1 MNIGRWATSPSF
13 LYLKV
18 REKNMVFNEAREPK
32 EEIKME
38 ENLNNITEE
47 TVENVAED
55 LVENVAKNSK
65 VNWLKIGGIAGGSIA
80 LVGLGIYA
88 FKKVKEV
95 REEKAKVAFS
105 NMVNEANTKGNEN
118 LKN

>member
-1 MNIGRWATSPSF
+1 
-13 LYLKV
+13 
-18 REKNMVFNEAREPK
+18 
-32 EEIKME
+32 ME

-55 LVENVAKNSK
+55 LVENVAKNPK
-65 VNWLKIGGIAGGSIA
+65 VNWLKIGGIAGGSVA

-88 FKKVKEV
+88 FKKIKKAREDKEN
-95 REEKAKVAFS
+95 KAAFS
-105 NMVNEANTKGNEN
+105 NMMANAEAEKESNEN

>member
-1 MNIGRWATSPSF
+1 
-13 LYLKV
+13 
-18 REKNMVFNEAREPK
+18 
-32 EEIKME
+32 ME

-65 VNWLKIGGIAGGSIA
+65 VNWLKIGGIAGGSVA

-88 FKKVKEV
+88 VKRIKKA

-105 NMVNEANTKGNEN
+105 NMVNDANKNGNEN
-118 LKN
+118 LKD

>member
-1 MNIGRWATSPSF
+1 
-13 LYLKV
+13 
-18 REKNMVFNEAREPK
+18 
-32 EEIKME
+32 ME

-65 VNWLKIGGIAGGSIA
+65 VNWLKIGGITGGSIA

-88 FKKVKEV
+88 VKRFKEA

-105 NMVNEANTKGNEN
+105 NMVNDTNKNGNDD
-118 LKN
+118 LKTN

>member
-1 MNIGRWATSPSF
+1 
-13 LYLKV
+13 
-18 REKNMVFNEAREPK
+18 MVFNEAREPK

-38 ENLNNITEE
+38 ENLNSITEE

-65 VNWLKIGGIAGGSIA
+65 GVNWLKIGGIAGGSVA
-80 LVGLGIYA
+80 LAGLGIYA
-88 FKKVKEV
+88 FKKIKKV

-105 NMVNEANTKGNEN
+105 NMVNDANKNGNEN

>member
-1 MNIGRWATSPSF
+1 
-13 LYLKV
+13 
-18 REKNMVFNEAREPK
+18 
-32 EEIKME
+32 ME

-47 TVENVAED
+47 T
-55 LVENVAKNSK
+55 VENVAKNSK
-65 VNWLKIGGIAGGSIA
+65 VNWLKIGGIAGGSVA

-88 FKKVKEV
+88 VKRIKEA

-105 NMVNEANTKGNEN
+105 NMVNDGNKNGNEN